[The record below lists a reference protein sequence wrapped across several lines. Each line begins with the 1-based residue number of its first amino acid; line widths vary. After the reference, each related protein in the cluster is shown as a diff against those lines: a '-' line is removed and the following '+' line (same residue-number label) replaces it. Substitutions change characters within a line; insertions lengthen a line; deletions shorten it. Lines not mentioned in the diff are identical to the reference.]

1 MTKADVDWGDLRYVL
16 ETVRH
21 KGLSG
26 AARALGVN
34 HATVAR
40 RIVAAEHALGTALF
54 ERRPSGYVPT
64 PAGEDAAQT
73 AEAFETGQTRLTR
86 SIAARDNAL
95 RGPLTVT
102 APHLLI
108 EICLGPILRDFRAA
122 HPEIELTVLGSLANL
137 NLAEREAD
145 VAIRISDTPDA
156 DLVGRQVAEQRS
168 AVFASHAYA
177 ETLAADPDK
186 RLHWL
191 RFLNWQPL
199 PQVVKDAYPN
209 ATTIMSLDDM
219 TAMLGLVR
227 AGAGATRM
235 PCFLGDLDPTL
246 TRVPGLP
253 LMPYAA
259 IWVLTHEDL
268 RRVPRIAAFTS
279 FVSQAMRAQ
288 RDAFAGNCPS

>member
-40 RIVAAEHALGTALF
+40 RIAAAEHALGTALF

-64 PAGEDAAQT
+64 SAGEDAART
-73 AEAFETGQTRLTR
+73 AEAFETAQASLSR

-108 EICLGPILRDFRAA
+108 QTFLGPILRDFSAA
-122 HPEIELTVLGSLANL
+122 HPEIELTVLGSISTL

-145 VAIRISDTPDA
+145 VAIRISDTPDP
-156 DLVGRQVAEQRS
+156 DLVGRQVAAQQS
-168 AVFASHAYA
+168 AVFASHDYA
-177 ETLAADPDK
+177 KALAEDPDH
-186 RLHWL
+186 RLYWL
-191 RFLNWQPL
+191 RFLNWQPV
-199 PQVVKDAYPN
+199 PKAVRDVYPN
-209 ATTIMSLDDM
+209 VTTVMALDDM
-219 TAMLGLVR
+219 VAMLGVVR
-227 AGAGATRM
+227 SGAGATRI
-235 PCFLGDLDPTL
+235 PCFLGDLDPDL
-246 TRVPGLP
+246 TRIPGLP
-253 LMPYAA
+253 LFPYPA
-259 IWVLTHEDL
+259 IWVLTNEDL
-268 RRVPRIAAFTS
+268 RRVPRITAFTG

-288 RDAFAGNCPS
+288 RSAFEGASSA